1 MPEPPVQVV
10 TVTPNPAVDWTLEV
24 PGFAAGRVN
33 RVRAEHSR
41 AAGKGVNVA
50 AALAGHGVRA
60 AAAGFLGR
68 DNAAPFEALFAR
80 AGIRDA
86 FVRVPGATRVGIKVA
101 DPAGQQT
108 TDLNFPGPAPG
119 PEGVRALLETVAELA
134 AAEPQ
139 PWFVLA
145 GSLPPG
151 VEPGLYRDLAL
162 ALRAAGCPVVV
173 DASGEPLRHALDAAP
188 TVVKPNVHELEAL
201 LGEPLPDA
209 EAVARAARALLA
221 RGVALAVVSMGEEGA
236 LFAARGEAVLAVPP
250 RVEVRSTVGAG
261 DAMVAGIVAGRLR
274 GLPLA
279 DVARL
284 ATAFSLDALT
294 RGPEAEASPAAVER
308 WAAEVRVED
317 LPRAR

>member
-1 MPEPPVQVV
+1 MQEPPVQVV
-10 TVTPNPAVDWTLEV
+10 AVTPNPAIDWTLTV

-33 RVRAEHSR
+33 RVEGERSQ

-60 AAAGFLGR
+60 AATGFLGR

-80 AGIRDA
+80 AGIVDA
-86 FVRVPGATRVGIKVA
+86 FVRIAGATRVGIKVT

-108 TDLNFPGPAPG
+108 TDVNFPGPAPEPG
-119 PEGVRALLETVAELA
+119 DVRALMETVAELA
-134 AAEPQ
+134 AGEPR

-151 VEPGLYRDLAL
+151 VEPTLYRDLART
-162 ALRAAGCPVVV
+162 LRAAGCPVVV

-188 TVVKPNVHELEAL
+188 HLVKPNVHELEAL
-201 LGEPLPDA
+201 VGQELPTA
-209 EAVARAARALLA
+209 EAVVRAARELLA
-221 RGVALAVVSMGEEGA
+221 RGVELAVVSMGEEGA
-236 LFAARGEAVLAVPP
+236 LFVRDGATVLARPP

-274 GLPLA
+274 GLALPEL
-279 DVARL
+279 ARL

-294 RGPEAEASPAAVER
+294 RDPSSQASPAAVER
-308 WAAEVRVED
+308 WAARVE
-317 LPRAR
+317 LRETG

>member
-1 MPEPPVQVV
+1 MQEPPVQAV
-10 TVTPNPAVDWTLEV
+10 TVTANPAIDWTLVV

-33 RVRAEHSR
+33 RVQSERSH

-60 AAAGFLGR
+60 AATGFLGR

-80 AGIRDA
+80 AGIADR

-101 DPAGQQT
+101 DPAGGQT
-108 TDLNFPGPAPG
+108 TDLNFPGLAPG
-119 PEGVRALLETVAELA
+119 AAEVRALLDVVAELA
-134 AAEPQ
+134 AGEPR
-139 PWFVLA
+139 PWVVLA

-151 VEPGLYRDLAL
+151 VEPTVYRDLAR
-162 ALRAAGCPVVV
+162 ALREAGCPVVV

-188 TVVKPNVHELEAL
+188 RVVKPNVHELEAL
-201 LGEPLPDA
+201 LGEPLPTP
-209 EAVARAARALLA
+209 EAVLRAARALLA
-221 RGVALAVVSMGEEGA
+221 RGVELAAVSMGEEGA
-236 LFAARGEAVLAVPP
+236 LFATEGAAVLAVPP

-274 GLPLA
+274 GLALPEL
-279 DVARL
+279 ARL

-294 RGPEAEASPAAVER
+294 RDPSAGPSPGTVDA
-308 WAAEVRVED
+308 WAARVEIRETD
-317 LPRAR
+317 

>member
-1 MPEPPVQVV
+1 MQVV
-10 TVTPNPAVDWTLEV
+10 AVTPNPAVDWTLEV

-50 AALAGHGVRA
+50 AALAAHGVRA
-60 AAAGFLGR
+60 AATGFLGR

-108 TDLNFPGPAPG
+108 TDLNFPGLAPG
-119 PEGVRALLETVAELA
+119 PEAVRALLERVAELA
-134 AAEPQ
+134 AGETR

-151 VEPGLYRDLAL
+151 VEPALYRDLVL
-162 ALRAAGCPVVV
+162 TLRAAGCAVVV
-173 DASGEPLRHALDAAP
+173 DASGEPLRHALEAAP
-188 TVVKPNVHELEAL
+188 TVVKPNVHEMEAL
-201 LGEPLPDA
+201 LGESLPDA
-209 EAVARAARALLA
+209 AAVARAARGLLA
-221 RGVALAVVSMGEEGA
+221 RGVELAAVSMGEEGA

-279 DVARL
+279 ETARL
-284 ATAFSLDALT
+284 ATAFSMDALT
-294 RGPEAEASPAAVER
+294 RGPEAEASPAAVAG
-308 WAAEVRVED
+308 WAAEVEVREAGAA
-317 LPRAR
+317 P

>member
-1 MPEPPVQVV
+1 MRHPPAQVV
-10 TVTPNPAVDWTLEV
+10 TVTPNPAIDWTLTV

-33 RVRAEHSR
+33 RVESERSR

-60 AAAGFLGR
+60 AATGFLGR
-68 DNAAPFEALFAR
+68 DNAAPFEAMFAG
-80 AGIRDA
+80 AGIADA
-86 FVRVPGATRVGIKVA
+86 FVRIAGATRVGIKVA

-108 TDLNFPGPAPG
+108 TDVNFPGPAPEPG
-119 PEGVRALLETVAELA
+119 DVRALLDTVAGLA
-134 AAEPQ
+134 AGEPR

-151 VEPGLYRDLAL
+151 VEPTLYRDLART
-162 ALRAAGCPVVV
+162 LRAAGCAVVV

-188 TVVKPNVHELEAL
+188 RVVKPNVHELEAL
-201 LGEPLPDA
+201 VGEELSST
-209 EAVARAARALLA
+209 EAVVRAARALLA
-221 RGVALAVVSMGEEGA
+221 RGVELAVVSMGGDGA
-236 LFAARGEAVLAVPP
+236 LFVRDGAVLLARPP

-274 GLPLA
+274 GLPLP

-294 RGPEAEASPAAVER
+294 RDPAASASPAAVEA
-308 WAAEVRVED
+308 WAARVEVRE
-317 LPRAR
+317 AG